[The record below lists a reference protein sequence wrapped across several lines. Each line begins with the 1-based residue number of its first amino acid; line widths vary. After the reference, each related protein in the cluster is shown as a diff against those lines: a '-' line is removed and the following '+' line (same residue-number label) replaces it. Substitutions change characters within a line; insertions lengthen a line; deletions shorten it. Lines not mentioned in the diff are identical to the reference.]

1 MYRGADHGAQRG
13 PVRMEQNTGVH
24 LVSFVHGD
32 KVQFGT
38 KESIYTFVFWNPSG
52 AACCGLL

>member
-24 LVSFVHGD
+24 LVHGD